1 MASAGDHHRF
11 ILMPDSES
19 NMANKNGNGHK
30 AFSQTPQLYDDGL
43 AAAIA
48 HQVLTSLSSTAQKPV
63 PGPQASK
70 SFADFASSLDALVAS
85 NDELRAAIEATMVR
99 SARQALASSDSAV
112 PSTQDMAALLRGG
125 GLAAKGGTV
134 VRAFWWGFHIQVS
147 HEDLQSFLGGAN
159 AVNTIVD
166 VIGGNIPSPA
176 APFIHLAAVFVAG
189 ALQLL
194 AGLDRGNGV
203 YISMSWFAPGV
214 FVPTSV

>member
-1 MASAGDHHRF
+1 MIG
-11 ILMPDSES
+11 
-19 NMANKNGNGHK
+19 KNGDGRN
-30 AFSQTPQLYDDGL
+30 AFSETAQPYDDDRL

-48 HQVLTSLSSTAQKPV
+48 HQVVASFALSAQKPAV
-63 PGPQASK
+63 QVQGGK
-70 SFADFASSLDALVAS
+70 SFAEFASSLDALVVS
-85 NDELRAAIEATMVR
+85 NDELRTAIEETMVR

-112 PSTQDMAALLRGG
+112 PSTQEMAALLRSG

-147 HEDLQSFLGGAN
+147 HEDLQVFLGGAN
-159 AVNTIVD
+159 TVNAIVD
-166 VIGGNIPSPA
+166 AIGGNIPSPA

-194 AGLDRGNGV
+194 ASLDHGNGV
-203 YISMSWFAPGV
+203 CISMSWFAPGV